1 LNGLI
6 FDYSEEIIEYSAAG
20 SFPGTKTLAW
30 ILILDCSM
38 IVPSISMRRPL
49 TITILAV
56 MTYITAAYGVVL
68 GIVCLLGPRI
78 RSAAANILNRLEKP
92 DVPRSDLSWSPGVA
106 LICILLA
113 LLVYFL
119 ADGLWKLRDGA
130 RLISLALC
138 VLSLALGGFPFVL
151 GLLNP
156 VVPNDPLIQLAGRG
170 ISFAL
175 VIYLLKPQVR
185 SAFGSTKPRKRWL
198 VPALGAL
205 GLLGLAFDISRSA
218 TELRAVQWHM
228 RHGDRISVNG
238 VTFPVYRWY
247 APSQDDDNGDFSI
260 KDKPGPLRSREIGSF
275 MEVKGIRNTDNTRTV
290 EQRVDEKFQGDVNA
304 GYKDYLSRFPLQV
317 GKQSLSCVQ
326 NHLLTTSISCY
337 GDGPISSITFTGG
350 DRSLYRFK
358 RMLEETR

>member
-1 LNGLI
+1 
-6 FDYSEEIIEYSAAG
+6 
-20 SFPGTKTLAW
+20 
-30 ILILDCSM
+30 
-38 IVPSISMRRPL
+38 MRRPL

-92 DVPRSDLSWSPGVA
+92 DVPRSDFYWSPEVA

-113 LLVYFL
+113 LLVYLL

-130 RLISLALC
+130 RLILLTLC
-138 VLSLALGGFPFVL
+138 VLSVALGGLPFVL
-151 GLLNP
+151 GLM
-156 VVPNDPLIQLAGRG
+156 VPNDPLIQLAGRG
-170 ISFAL
+170 LSFAL
-175 VIYLLKPQVR
+175 VIYLLRPQVR

>member
-1 LNGLI
+1 
-6 FDYSEEIIEYSAAG
+6 
-20 SFPGTKTLAW
+20 
-30 ILILDCSM
+30 M
-38 IVPSISMRRPL
+38 IVPSISMRRPV

-56 MTYITAAYGVVL
+56 MTYITAAYGVFL
-68 GIVCLLGPRI
+68 GIACLLGPRV

-92 DVPRSDLSWSPGVA
+92 DVPRSDFSWSPGA
-106 LICILLA
+106 AFICFLLA
-113 LLVYFL
+113 LLVYLL
-119 ADGLWKLRDGA
+119 ADGLWKQRNRE
-130 RLISLALC
+130 RLIFLTLC

-170 ISFAL
+170 LSFAL
-175 VIYLLKPQVR
+175 VIYLLRPQVR
-185 SAFGSTKPRKRWL
+185 SAFGSTEPRKRWL

-247 APSQDDDNGDFSI
+247 SPSQDDDNGDFSI
-260 KDKPGPLRSREIGSF
+260 KDKPGPLRPREIGGF
-275 MEVKGIRNTDNTRTV
+275 IEVKGSRHTDNTRTV
-290 EQRVDEKFQGDVNA
+290 EQLVDEKFQGDVNA
-304 GYKDYLSRFPLQV
+304 GYKDSLSKFPLQV

-326 NHLLTTSISCY
+326 NRFLTTSIFCY
-337 GDGPISSITFTGG
+337 GDGSISSIFFTGG
-350 DRSLYRFK
+350 DRSLDRFK
-358 RMLEETR
+358 RMMAAAR